1 LLPLLPVAT
10 LVFGLGLLEVTSEPP
25 IGFVTL
31 HEMLILHV
39 LAPDGMVQDE
49 GESES
54 VPEGAAVWHEL
65 PFHDVPDAQL
75 AVAVLL
81 ASSWLLL

>member
-1 LLPLLPVAT
+1 MVTVLLPLLPVAT

-39 LAPDGMVQDE
+39 LAPDGMVHDV
-49 GESES
+49 GETLS
-54 VPEGAAVWHEL
+54 VPDVVFGAKTVIVAAFDCG
-65 PFHDVPDAQL
+65 PL
-75 AVAVLL
+75 APLRTAI
-81 ASSWLLL
+81 S